1 MNILIWENNEK
12 NRLYRL
18 YIYLK
23 KHQINIFF
31 IIFWYTDIKIKKKS
45 KKYHLNTILNNSL

>member
-23 KHQINIFF
+23 KHQINFF

-45 KKYHLNTILNNSL
+45 KKNHLNTILNNSL